1 MPLEEIS
8 CLLKKF
14 LVTGRKFSCH
24 RNNFLSQEAISC
36 HINIFLVTRKFSCNG
51 KKLFTRN
58 ILALDKVNIFSCKQY
73 VLPVR
78 GFVPP
83 FAISIHLLCT
93 NSIFRSESSSRS
105 RKNNW
110 SIKWQ
115 KVWNQNKSCE
125 RVLYGCVWSH
135 MVLYGPLWSC
145 LVLYGSYGWAWSM
158 VLMVM
163 YGHIYGCLWS

>member
-1 MPLEEIS
+1 MKLCVRAFVPLEEIS

-93 NSIFRSESSSRS
+93 NSIFPVTRTLFLVRDNSFLMKFGSS
-105 RKNNW
+105 
-110 SIKWQ
+110 
-115 KVWNQNKSCE
+115 
-125 RVLYGCVWSH
+125 
-135 MVLYGPLWSC
+135 
-145 LVLYGSYGWAWSM
+145 
-158 VLMVM
+158 
-163 YGHIYGCLWS
+163 